1 MSGSGGTKRKKRSRQ
16 KPMDFSQRLVLSQ
29 YLLSLFGHETLDDLA
44 EPLKEAALEQLD
56 EDNVSLIH
64 RAIVE
69 QLPDDSQLN
78 ADVLLAYD
86 QNIVGHTQAINRRR
100 ARPIR
105 WKYFQYLALLFTE
118 IYLDRFFR
126 APDKLLAALNCHVEM
141 FNRGK
146 DAVDQVGPY
155 EPDDLR
161 KLAFWSATGSGK
173 TLLMHVNILQY
184 RKYLADSGRERELNR
199 IILLTPNEG
208 LSHQHLVE
216 LEESGIE
223 AELFDP
229 AGRGLFSGHAVEVI
243 DIHKLREEKGEKTV
257 AVDAF
262 EGNNLVLVDEGHR
275 GAGGEEWMDR
285 RNRLCQNGFSFEY
298 SATFGQAMRAA
309 GKKDLVEEYARCILF
324 DYSYRYF
331 YRDGYGKDYR
341 ILNLEDD
348 GAEDVRLLYL
358 SAALL
363 TFYQQL
369 RLYGDRGST
378 FRSFFL
384 ERPLWIFVGG
394 SVTKTTSAKD
404 ITDIEDIL
412 LFLAR
417 FAVDRAAGVRHIER
431 IVNGKSGLH
440 DTKGL
445 ELFPVTF
452 FDHVTS
458 LAMSSEQIYDDVL
471 RVIFNASDAGKL
483 HVEQLT
489 GAEGEIALRLGEN
502 EPFGVVN
509 VSSVKKLCDRCEAH
523 GEMVVGKREFGDS
536 LFRGLN
542 DDASTINLLVGAKKF
557 TEGWSSWRVSSM
569 GLMNI
574 GRNEGAQIIQ
584 LFGRGVR
591 LKGHDFGLKRS
602 SLLEGVDVPDGVSTL
617 ETLNIFGI
625 RADYMRQFRDY
636 LEEEG
641 LPAENE
647 QVEVMLPVT
656 INLEDR
662 KLKTL
667 TLPDSLA
674 GQYRRKAPVARL
686 GLPPDRLRAV
696 VLDWYPKIQ
705 AEQSVGVR
713 GATALAAR
721 ETGKLTARHV
731 SFMDVDEIFFELVRF
746 KNERAWYNFNLTRD
760 GVRSLLAGGDWYI
773 LYIPPQ
779 ELEFTSFARVR
790 RWQQLAVA
798 LLKKY
803 CDRYY
808 KFRQDE
814 WERPHLQYSHLTEGD
829 GNFSFVREGGYRF
842 MVDATTTA
850 ITAKLK
856 QLKEFIGQGKLDD
869 FEFGNFKALFFD
881 RHLYQPLIHLGKGVL
896 KVSPVAL
903 NKGERDFVLHLRAFY
918 QSRVEFFEDRRLY
931 LLRNMSRGRGIGFFE
946 AGNFHP
952 DFILWLLVGAKQ
964 YVTFVDPK
972 GIRNLQGPEDPK
984 IAFHSTIKEIER
996 RLGDADVV
1004 MNSFIISNTALPDVK
1019 WWTPG
1024 GMTKAEFEDH
1034 HVLFQVED
1042 ESTYIGKMFGR
1053 VLNAPTSAAS

>member
-1 MSGSGGTKRKKRSRQ
+1 MATSKRERRSRK
-16 KPMDFSQRLVLSQ
+16 KPMDFSKRLVLNQ
-29 YLLSLFGHETLDDLA
+29 YLLSLFGHDTLEALA
-44 EPLKEAALEQLD
+44 EPLKDPSLEYLD

-64 RAIVE
+64 KAIVDHLHDASE
-69 QLPDDSQLN
+69 LN

-86 QNIVGHTQAINRRR
+86 QNIVSHTQAINHRRV
-100 ARPIR
+100 RPIR

-118 IYLDRFFR
+118 IYLDRYFR
-126 APDKLLAALNCHVEM
+126 SPDKLLETLNAHVKE
-141 FNRGK
+141 FNHGK
-146 DAVDQVGPY
+146 DEVDQLGVY
-155 EPDDLR
+155 CLEDLR
-161 KLAFWSATGSGK
+161 KVAFWSATGSGK

-184 RKYLADSGRERELNR
+184 RRYLAVAGRDLELNR

-216 LEESGIE
+216 LKDSDLD

-229 AGRGLFSGHAVEVI
+229 AGRGLFAGQSVEII

-285 RNRLCQNGFSFEY
+285 RNRLCESGFSFEY

-309 GKKDLVEEYARCILF
+309 GKDKLVEEYARCILF

-331 YRDGYGKDYR
+331 YADGYGKDYR

-348 GAEDVRLLYL
+348 EDEDVRVLYL
-358 SAALL
+358 TAALL

-369 RLYGDRGST
+369 RLYGDRRAA
-378 FRSFFL
+378 FRAFLL

-394 SVTKTTSAKD
+394 SVTKTTSTRD

-412 LFLAR
+412 LFLAQ
-417 FAVDRAAGVRHIER
+417 FVADRSTGVRRVER

-440 DTKGL
+440 NKKGF

-452 FDHVTS
+452 FEHLTS
-458 LAMSSEQIYDDVL
+458 LAMSAEDIYEDVL
-471 RVIFNASDAGKL
+471 QVIFNASGSGKL
-483 HVEQLT
+483 HIERLKN
-489 GAEGEIALRLGEN
+489 ADGEIALRLGDN

-509 VSSVKKLCDRCEAH
+509 VSSVTKLCDRCETH
-523 GEMVVGKREFGDS
+523 REMVVDMREFGES

-542 DDASTINLLVGAKKF
+542 DDSSTINLLVGAKKF

-591 LKGHDFGLKRS
+591 LKGHGFGLKRS
-602 SLLEGVDVPDGVSTL
+602 TCLEGVQVPDGVSTL

-625 RADYMRQFRDY
+625 RADYMRQFKDY

-641 LPAENE
+641 LPAEDE
-647 QVEVMLPVT
+647 QVEVVLPVT

-667 TLPDSLA
+667 TLPDDLK
-674 GQYRRKAPVARL
+674 GQYKRKAPVPKL
-686 GLPPDRLRAV
+686 GLPPDRLRSV

-705 AEQSVGVR
+705 AEQSAGVR

-731 SFMDVDEIFFELVRF
+731 AFMDLDAIFFELVQF
-746 KNERAWYNFNLTRD
+746 KNERAWYNFNLTRGD
-760 GVRSLLAGGDWYI
+760 VRSLLASGGWYT
-773 LYIPPQ
+773 LFIPPQ

-790 RWQQLAVA
+790 RWQELAVA

-814 WERPHLQYSHLTEGD
+814 WERPHLQYAYLTEND
-829 GNFSFVREGGYRF
+829 GNFAFAQDGGYRL
-842 MVDATTTA
+842 MVDVTATA
-850 ITAKLK
+850 VTAKLK
-856 QLKEFIGQGKLDD
+856 QLKELIAQGELDD
-869 FEFGNFKALFFD
+869 FEFGNFKALFFS
-881 RHLYQPLIHLGKGVL
+881 RHLYQPLIYLGKGVI

-903 NKGERDFVLHLRAFY
+903 NTGERDFVQHLRSFY
-918 QSRVEFFEDRRLY
+918 EAEVEFFEDRRLY

-952 DFILWLLVGAKQ
+952 DFIVWLLVGTKQ

-984 IAFHSTIKEIER
+984 IAFHTTIKEIET
-996 RLGDADVV
+996 RLGDPDVV
-1004 MNSFIISNTALPDVK
+1004 LNSFIISNTRLSEVK
-1019 WWTPG
+1019 WWAPG

-1034 HVLFQVED
+1034 NVLFQVED
-1042 ESTYIGKMFGR
+1042 ESTYIKKMMER
-1053 VLNAPTSAAS
+1053 VLMAATAATT